1 MKCKLLFVF
10 ILMNLH
16 SNAQFDRLYY
26 TDVDF
31 RETKADTLDIKLDSI
46 LLLGIGSSLERI
58 FLDEL
63 SNKLIKD
70 FSSKKIVATYSYIGK
85 TLPDANKNYKEVNK
99 DGYKAVLLFRPT
111 DTSWFDIERKTAGFF
126 IVPTTTGLLN
136 IYASR
141 NRTTYQQTF
150 SLQLFKIDKKLT
162 EIWSASVDIDC
173 EPDEKKGSKK
183 VGNKILARFK
193 SNKYIK

>member
-1 MKCKLLFVF
+1 MKCKLLFIIVF
-10 ILMNLH
+10 MNLH
-16 SNAQFDRLYY
+16 AKAQFDRLYY

-46 LLLGIGSSLERI
+46 LIVGIGSSLERI
-58 FLDEL
+58 FLDDL

-85 TLPDANKNYKEVNK
+85 TMPDANKNYKEVNK

-111 DTSWFDIERKTAGFF
+111 DTSWFDIEHKSAGLGG
-126 IVPTTTGLLN
+126 IPTPIGFLSTSF
-136 IYASR
+136 SR

-162 EIWSASVDIDC
+162 EIWCASVDIDC
-173 EPDEKKGSKK
+173 EPDQKKGSKK
-183 VGNKILARFK
+183 VGNKIVARFK
-193 SNKYIK
+193 SNKYIN